1 MLPQLG
7 KCAYCGR
14 TTYRDDSDEPLS
26 DEHVIAEGM
35 GGTVILPKASCHE
48 CQKATTSIEGAIL
61 KHCLLTIRHHAG
73 VRMKK
78 RKRENRFSATFVID
92 GKDVVVDLP
101 IEDYPTMFSLLEF
114 DPPGLLVGRPRDASG
129 VAGVWCVPV
138 NFSDKKLRDS
148 GWDSGVSASI
158 DVTRFGQFLAKI
170 AHCISVSRYGDSFFP
185 IQDVF
190 IRYPTN
196 STMRKIDLFHTIGG
210 MPASISPSPWLH
222 QVGWATIEANGIG
235 YILISIRFFAY
246 LGAPLYLVVSGQLKT
261 MPKPHELSPFSSAA
275 PGS

>member
-1 MLPQLG
+1 
-7 KCAYCGR
+7 
-14 TTYRDDSDEPLS
+14 
-26 DEHVIAEGM
+26 
-35 GGTVILPKASCHE
+35 
-48 CQKATTSIEGAIL
+48 
-61 KHCLLTIRHHAG
+61 
-73 VRMKK
+73 MKK

-261 MPKPHELSPFSSAA
+261 MPKPHELSPFFLSSSRIVAHDIASAWVLSVALTGPPAA
-275 PGS
+275 RAQPAATAGSARLMALVPQPPVAAAIARPGPPPPLEQRARGVTPRS